1 MQCLRSSD
9 HASQLMSVLVI
20 TTESACPWQ
29 QPKLT
34 HYLNQSRMRSAYPKH
49 QQTKIVQ
56 ARDPAFLA
64 NANLK
69 RKKQDHLLTSN
80 MKKDLTQMK
89 TGNIMKTPILIL
101 LIRCL
106 AKKKKIHLLSKKKA
120 ILRTRLV
127 GCLLYQAF
135 KISNYVGRPQRYS

>member
-1 MQCLRSSD
+1 MRYLRSSD
-9 HASQLMSVLVI
+9 HASQLMSVRAI

-56 ARDPAFLA
+56 VRDLAFQA

-80 MKKDLTQMK
+80 MRKDPTQMK
-89 TGNIMKTPILIL
+89 IGNTMKTPILIL
-101 LIRCL
+101 LIQCL
-106 AKKKKIHLLSKKKA
+106 AKKKKIHLLSQKKVT
-120 ILRTRLV
+120 LRISLE